1 MKRVSPITK
10 CSIRKQF
17 DERTVSI
24 ERERE
29 RGQQGEKKQLAEAII
44 YNFFPIVN
52 EADADPQPLEH
63 ESSPARTRLFVRSL
77 SFAFVIEL

>member
-29 RGQQGEKKQLAEAII
+29 RERERE
-44 YNFFPIVN
+44 VN
-52 EADADPQPLEH
+52 RERRNSWPRQ
-63 ESSPARTRLFVRSL
+63 
-77 SFAFVIEL
+77 SFTTSFLL